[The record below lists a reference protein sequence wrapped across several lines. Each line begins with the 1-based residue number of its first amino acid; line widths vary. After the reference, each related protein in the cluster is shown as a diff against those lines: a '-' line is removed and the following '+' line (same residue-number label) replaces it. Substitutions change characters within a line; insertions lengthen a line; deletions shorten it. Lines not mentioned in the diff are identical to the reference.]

1 MCKFSGPVTILIYYF
16 KHCVLCYC
24 ATTAEDLERRP
35 KLKLKPRTVTDPVN
49 ELASSVQSAA
59 IFGGAKP
66 RDERE
71 YEQRKEREKKESSSK
86 Q

>member
-1 MCKFSGPVTILIYYF
+1 MYLAI
-16 KHCVLCYC
+16 
-24 ATTAEDLERRP
+24 EDLERRP
-35 KLKLKPRTVTDPVN
+35 KLKLQPRTVREPVN
-49 ELASSVQSAA
+49 ELADNLQSAA

-71 YEQRKEREKKESSSK
+71 YELRKEHEKKESSSR

>member
-1 MCKFSGPVTILIYYF
+1 MYLAI
-16 KHCVLCYC
+16 
-24 ATTAEDLERRP
+24 EDLERRP
-35 KLKLKPRTVTDPVN
+35 KLKLQPRTVREPVN
-49 ELASSVQSAA
+49 ELADNLQSAA

-71 YEQRKEREKKESSSK
+71 YEIRKEREKKESSSR

>member
-1 MCKFSGPVTILIYYF
+1 MYLAI
-16 KHCVLCYC
+16 
-24 ATTAEDLERRP
+24 EDLERRP
-35 KLKLKPRTVTDPVN
+35 KLKLQPRTVREPVN
-49 ELASSVQSAA
+49 ELADNLQSAA

-71 YEQRKEREKKESSSK
+71 YEIRKEREKKESSSK